1 MTRKTI
7 QKKRVPE
14 RQSSRIKTRK
24 TQQRRRERRPL
35 NEETIPISI
44 PKTKPKVVPEPEFSG
59 NVKSH
64 RFISSMIFDGDK
76 LITQTQK
83 DYEPVKR
90 HEYTK
95 EDLERELPIG
105 KELVDNYLDG
115 VIPQEIQQDEHKM
128 PVLTNVLISPVDLGL
143 MPPKVT
149 TERNDNRV
157 KPREHRLQQLLE
169 QYKRKKTLRRPRNRS
184 RDNELLQLIINEED
198 DNYDD
203 YDDIDGPNTR
213 KRHKVKQHNLFDL
226 N

>member
-1 MTRKTI
+1 
-7 QKKRVPE
+7 
-14 RQSSRIKTRK
+14 
-24 TQQRRRERRPL
+24 
-35 NEETIPISI
+35 
-44 PKTKPKVVPEPEFSG
+44 
-59 NVKSH
+59 
-64 RFISSMIFDGDK
+64 MIFDGDK

-83 DYEPVKR
+83 DNEPVKR